1 VRRERLYKIR
11 GFVAGLTGPRKRAFN
26 TWAGALVE
34 AALKRRALASFTR
47 QSEVRALN
55 KWRQFA
61 DERRAQMQKMHRA
74 AAGLTSV
81 VLRALNQWKAYSTEY
96 RLRQRALGGLRHG
109 GLKRGV
115 NAWASRAFDAIEREE
130 RVRHCAAGLTSGLRK
145 ALNSWF
151 EYMEHLRAL
160 RRGLASLTH
169 REQRKAFYTW
179 CEHLVLL
186 LKKASALSHL
196 MNRELSRGWRSLQS
210 LCTNAAIM
218 RGALHSLKHR
228 EARKALN
235 RWAGAAEERENRM
248 RVMRGTL
255 YKLGD
260 GHKLMKALNSWRALL
275 EHLKALRRGL
285 SSLTHRE
292 HRKAF
297 NKLEHNAVMTAE
309 VKRKLMSALNVRM
322 RKAFNSLKAA
332 HEHLKY
338 VLSSIAHWRRAAE
351 VRALRT
357 WRIYAAEVLRAKR
370 AMMHL
375 MNRSLVV
382 GFNSWL
388 SFMETRLT
396 MRAAL
401 SAFVNVALRK
411 AVNTWRAMV
420 DARLLMLFT
429 LNGAAVSLMSREL
442 RRGFNTWRS
451 AVEALAPLK
460 RAAAHWGNTPLTK
473 GFNKLSACAR
483 ERRRMR
489 GIAFRL
495 RNRQLSKCVM
505 SWKRNMPKRSSRK
518 AAGAFR
524 HYPERKA
531 FNSLVENM
539 RRRRRLIGILNAFK
553 GHRRGFNKWKSHA
566 KLWKERR
573 GLRPPP
579 PPPQLHTIKTLTW
592 RNCVSWLKQ
601 VVPAAAVSS
610 SPPTLLRELKDGH
623 VYQHLVH
630 RISPAYYVRHRV
642 EKCHENI
649 GVFLMMQQFLDTDA
663 VIRIV
668 GCQKIDVVALEA
680 GKAIE
685 HLALVMLLKTV
696 LTHAEEEPSLLHGR

>member
-1 VRRERLYKIR
+1 
-11 GFVAGLTGPRKRAFN
+11 
-26 TWAGALVE
+26 
-34 AALKRRALASFTR
+34 
-47 QSEVRALN
+47 
-55 KWRQFA
+55 
-61 DERRAQMQKMHRA
+61 M
-74 AAGLTSV
+74 
-81 VLRALNQWKAYSTEY
+81 
-96 RLRQRALGGLRHG
+96 
-109 GLKRGV
+109 
-115 NAWASRAFDAIEREE
+115 
-130 RVRHCAAGLTSGLRK
+130 
-145 ALNSWF
+145 
-151 EYMEHLRAL
+151 
-160 RRGLASLTH
+160 
-169 REQRKAFYTW
+169 
-179 CEHLVLL
+179 
-186 LKKASALSHL
+186 
-196 MNRELSRGWRSLQS
+196 
-210 LCTNAAIM
+210 
-218 RGALHSLKHR
+218 
-228 EARKALN
+228 
-235 RWAGAAEERENRM
+235 
-248 RVMRGTL
+248 
-255 YKLGD
+255 
-260 GHKLMKALNSWRALL
+260 
-275 EHLKALRRGL
+275 
-285 SSLTHRE
+285 
-292 HRKAF
+292 
-297 NKLEHNAVMTAE
+297 
-309 VKRKLMSALNVRM
+309 
-322 RKAFNSLKAA
+322 
-332 HEHLKY
+332 
-338 VLSSIAHWRRAAE
+338 
-351 VRALRT
+351 
-357 WRIYAAEVLRAKR
+357 
-370 AMMHL
+370 
-375 MNRSLVV
+375 
-382 GFNSWL
+382 
-388 SFMETRLT
+388 
-396 MRAAL
+396 
-401 SAFVNVALRK
+401 
-411 AVNTWRAMV
+411 
-420 DARLLMLFT
+420 
-429 LNGAAVSLMSREL
+429 
-442 RRGFNTWRS
+442 
-451 AVEALAPLK
+451 
-460 RAAAHWGNTPLTK
+460 
-473 GFNKLSACAR
+473 SACAR